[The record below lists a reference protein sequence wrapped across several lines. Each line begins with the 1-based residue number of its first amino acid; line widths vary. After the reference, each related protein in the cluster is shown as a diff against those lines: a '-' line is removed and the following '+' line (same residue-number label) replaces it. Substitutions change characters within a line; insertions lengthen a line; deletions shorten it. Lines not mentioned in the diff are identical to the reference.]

1 MLSTILSG
9 YTNCLKFLK
18 HLYVNLIFYVGET
31 ARTARIYCRTYPSLE
46 MGEFLWPKFGFFLSF
61 QKKPIWTTPLSLSS
75 GRLTLKEVGETMET
89 HHLTRLTNSFFIH
102 CLRVNSAGKKRLQL
116 WTFPWHFHSRA
127 VGFEGRDAF
136 SSPLLGRREFAR
148 HLLTVFS
155 GISSWKSE
163 KFSFHVVG

>member
-1 MLSTILSG
+1 MLA
-9 YTNCLKFLK
+9 
-18 HLYVNLIFYVGET
+18 ET
-31 ARTARIYCRTYPSLE
+31 ARTARIYCRTYPCLE
-46 MGEFLWPKFGFFLSF
+46 MGGFLWPKFGFFLSF
-61 QKKPIWTTPLSLSS
+61 QKKTHMNNQRHPHFFEGVPLSLSS
-75 GRLTLKEVGETMET
+75 GRLTSKEVGETMET
-89 HHLTRLTNSFFIH
+89 HHLTRLTNSFFMH